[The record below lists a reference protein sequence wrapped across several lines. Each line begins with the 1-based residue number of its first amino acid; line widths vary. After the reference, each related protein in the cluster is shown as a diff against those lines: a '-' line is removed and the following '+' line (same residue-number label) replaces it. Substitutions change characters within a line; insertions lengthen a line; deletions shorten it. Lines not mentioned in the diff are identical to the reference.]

1 MIRNSL
7 YMNRKDGVACVRI
20 YFLFFILGVL
30 CVVLLYQKNFFTWIA
45 ALINKFVFKKLILQF
60 FDHCFIISFIK
71 FVAMILL
78 QILKSIK
85 NVLVLIIILLSV
97 KKVMS
102 NTIRNFISNNVK
114 GIRSSQKRLKIF
126 EDLKHNIHHN
136 DFVFLQETHSLTLD
150 TKKVER

>member
-1 MIRNSL
+1 MIRNSCGAFAL
-7 YMNRKDGVACVRI
+7 YMNGKAGVACVRI

-30 CVVLLYQKNFFTWIA
+30 CVVFLYKKNFLTWIA
-45 ALINKFVFKKLILQF
+45 ALINRFAFKKLILQF
-60 FDHCFIISFIK
+60 FDHCCIISFIK

-97 KKVMS
+97 KKVIS

-114 GIRSSQKRLKIF
+114 GIRASQKRLKIF
-126 EDLKHNIHHN
+126 
-136 DFVFLQETHSLTLD
+136 
-150 TKKVER
+150 

>member
-1 MIRNSL
+1 
-7 YMNRKDGVACVRI
+7 
-20 YFLFFILGVL
+20 
-30 CVVLLYQKNFFTWIA
+30 
-45 ALINKFVFKKLILQF
+45 
-60 FDHCFIISFIK
+60 
-71 FVAMILL
+71 MILL